1 MRSKARLAAVLP
13 LAIALGIAVPG
24 AAHAAPVA
32 RAAGDCPFVD
42 TVCLFEGED
51 FTGDRFTVSALSPSG
66 VCVSLGDHGW
76 GDRARSAINTNSGS
90 AAMFMNDDC
99 VGGPYQ
105 IPGNSSLRSFGG
117 FTPESIW
124 VP

>member
-1 MRSKARLAAVLP
+1 MLAAVLP
-13 LAIALGIAVPG
+13 LAIAFG
-24 AAHAAPVA
+24 AAVSGTAAQAAPA
-32 RAAGDCPFVD
+32 GGDCPFID
-42 TVCLFEGED
+42 TVCLFSGED
-51 FTGDRFTVSALSPSG
+51 FTGDRFTASAPSPSG
-66 VCVSLGDHGW
+66 VCVSLVDHGW

-99 VGGPYQ
+99 LGGPFQ